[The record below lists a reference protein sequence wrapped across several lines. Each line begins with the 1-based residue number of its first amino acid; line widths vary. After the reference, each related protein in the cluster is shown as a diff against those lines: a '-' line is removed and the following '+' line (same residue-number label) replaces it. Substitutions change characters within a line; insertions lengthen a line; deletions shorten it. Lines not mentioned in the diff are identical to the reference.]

1 MSNAHENGELDD
13 VQAVVHVEPELSLY
27 SYWTDATPLPRC
39 RPAVEASV
47 TEPPRFAA
55 GAVIVTVGSVLST
68 RRAVTGA
75 EVPVRPT
82 LSVAIARKS

>member
-1 MSNAHENGELDD
+1 MH
-13 VQAVVHVEPELSLY
+13 AVVHVEPELSLY
-27 SYWTDATPLPRC
+27 WYGPTPRRC
-39 RPAVEASV
+39 RVSAGVEASV

-55 GAVIVTVGSVLST
+55 GAVIVTVGSVLSM
-68 RRAVTGA
+68 RREVTAA